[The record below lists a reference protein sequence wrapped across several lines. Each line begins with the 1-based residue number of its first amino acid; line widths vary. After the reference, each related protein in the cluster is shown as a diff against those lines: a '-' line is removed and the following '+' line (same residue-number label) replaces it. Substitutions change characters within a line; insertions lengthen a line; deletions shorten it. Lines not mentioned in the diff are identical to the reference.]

1 MLGGWYRDRVLR
13 PFHRARR
20 RHAAGAVLAAT
31 AMLAACS
38 GDDGDD
44 AESAD
49 TTPVVV
55 VDSLV
60 VPPEA
65 IEQPVGTV
73 VVSDTGFV
81 PSVLADD
88 VVTADELTT
97 AYTSYIDCLT
107 AGGGSGRY
115 AFDLDLLVGLTMD
128 WRIADDG
135 GRGQAS
141 NTLDASCSESY
152 LGDIANRFFATT
164 PRPDDL
170 QERQHDSIAECVETI
185 DPAVAREI
193 PDDITT
199 DTAVDG
205 VYIDEVQADLAFL
218 GADADNADEIS
229 LCFTRVGVPW
239 QEFGSPDPA
248 QEPTPGSTPSSS

>member
-1 MLGGWYRDRVLR
+1 
-13 PFHRARR
+13 
-20 RHAAGAVLAAT
+20 VLAA
-31 AMLAACS
+31 AAVLAACS
-38 GDDGDD
+38 GDDGDGGD
-44 AESAD
+44 AQPDD
-49 TTPVVV
+49 TTQVVV

-65 IEQPVGTV
+65 IEEPVGTV

-81 PSVLADD
+81 PRVLADD
-88 VVTADELTT
+88 VVTAEELTT
-97 AYTSYIDCLT
+97 AYTSYIDCLA
-107 AGGGSGRY
+107 AGGGSGLY
-115 AFDLDLLVGLTMD
+115 AYDLDLLVGLTMD
-128 WRIADDG
+128 WRIGGDG

-170 QERQHDSIAECVETI
+170 QERQHDSITACVEAI

-199 DTAVDG
+199 DTAVEG

-229 LCFTRVGVPW
+229 SCFTRVGVPW
-239 QEFGSPDPA
+239 QRFGSPASD
-248 QEPTPGSTPSSS
+248 QDSTPESTPSSS